1 MTTILEALSD
11 NITIDKN
18 KCIFCGKC
26 TEACIVDNIRLKMPP
41 CRGKC
46 PLDLNCQGYVQLI
59 GRGEINKALEV
70 IYETMPFAGIL
81 GRVCHQPCEE
91 ACKRKEVDGQAV
103 AIREL
108 KRFLAD
114 NGTFAPEN
122 IPETENGKRVAI
134 VGGGPAG
141 VMVAYLL
148 RTQGFQVTIFE
159 AASRLGGMLAYA
171 IPDFRLPGEVLAREM
186 GQLSTIGVTICY
198 NTKVGRDISFE
209 ELVKDYDYVIV
220 TAGTPVSKKLNI
232 DGEGLPNVYDALGF
246 LRRAKEEAKPTVGRR
261 AVVIGGGNTAVNA
274 AQTALRLGAESVR
287 VISLEC
293 RDNLPAFDSEVKEA
307 LTEGILFDCGWGPA
321 QFLQNKGQVV
331 SVEFKR
337 CVAVCSKDGS
347 FNPLFVEGERMEVA
361 VDTVIVAIGQGADL
375 DFIDGSGVKKQQGL
389 IVADFVTMQTDVK
402 KIFAAGDIVSGPK
415 SVVEALAQ
423 GREAAESIMRDF
435 LGLPISYERDR
446 TTGYETEYVID
457 VSKAV
462 PGSRLKAKAISPE
475 DRRRFIEIENS
486 LTAEQAVLEAKRC
499 LSCGEPFGKYRMCW
513 SCLACEVVCPE
524 EALDIQVPYLLR

>member
-18 KCIFCGKC
+18 KCIYCGKC
-26 TEACIVDNIRLKMPP
+26 TEACIVDNIRLKLPP

-70 IYETMPFAGIL
+70 IYDTTPFAGIL
-81 GRVCHQPCEE
+81 GRVCHQPCEA
-91 ACKRKEVDGQAV
+91 ACKRKDIDGQPV

-114 NGTFAPEN
+114 NGTFAPDSL
-122 IPETENGKRVAI
+122 PKSENGKSVAV

-141 VMVAYLL
+141 VMAAYLL
-148 RTQGFQVTIFE
+148 REQGFQVTIFE
-159 AASRLGGMLAYA
+159 ASSRLGGMMAYA
-171 IPDFRLPGEVLAREM
+171 IPDFRLPLEVLTREM
-186 GQLSTIGVTICY
+186 GQLATIGVKIRY
-198 NTKVGRDISFE
+198 NTKVGKDIKFDE
-209 ELVKDYDYVIV
+209 VVKSHDYVIV
-220 TAGTPVSKKLNI
+220 TTGTPVSKKLNI
-232 DGEGLPNVYDALGF
+232 DGENLPNVYDALGF
-246 LRRAKEEAKPTVGRR
+246 LRRAKETEKPAVGRR
-261 AVVIGGGNTAVNA
+261 VVVIGGGNTAINA
-274 AQTALRLGAESVR
+274 AQTALRLGAENVR

-293 RDNLPAFDSEVKEA
+293 RDGLPAFDSEVKEA
-307 LTEGILFDCGWGPA
+307 LTEGILLDCGWGPA
-321 QFLQNKGQVV
+321 QFLQDKGQVV
-331 SVEFKR
+331 GVNFKR
-337 CVAVCSKDGS
+337 CVAVCSKDGC
-347 FNPLFVEGERMEVA
+347 FDPLFVEGERMEVA

-375 DFIDGSGVKKQQGL
+375 AFLDGTSVEKQGGL
-389 IVADFVTMQTDVK
+389 IIADPITMQTAVK
-402 KIFAAGDIVSGPK
+402 NIFAAGDIVTGPK

-435 LGLPISYERDR
+435 VGLSISYERDR
-446 TTGYETEYVID
+446 MTGYETEYLID

-462 PGSRLKAKAISPE
+462 PGSRLKARAISPE
-475 DRRRFIEIENS
+475 DRRRFVEIENS
-486 LTAEQAVLEAKRC
+486 MTSEQAIMEAKRC

-524 EALDIQVPYLLR
+524 EALSIEVPYLLR